1 MKTKDEGLILL
12 RDVIKNET
20 THQDYEYVVE
30 LADKYYKMKSGD
42 KITDLLRRMIT
53 RETEAEFTQRCNI
66 SKSVIPS
73 TLNSTQLPFQ
83 KALRKQ
89 PLLRELIYK
98 SKETTK
104 ELEGYIAKFWGEKS
118 LEEYLEYAFINY
130 NFIDPN
136 AFLITE
142 FDEFDSK
149 KEKASPYP
157 FVATAE
163 ECIMFEYKNEILQYL
178 IVRLPIKYTLTE
190 EVVRDNQKVVD
201 EVTKDGV
208 KYTMYLGA
216 DTIQMTEVGATHI
229 AKDGEVIEII
239 AERHYRLE
247 YFTPKASKVP
257 AARFGFNYD
266 VQTKGRTMVSVYHCV
281 LLLLEKMMK
290 TDSELDLT
298 ISMTAFPQRIMYL
311 DACSNKNCK
320 DGQLLDGTGIC
331 TECGGTGKSPIHKSV
346 ADIITFKL
354 PKEGQEL
361 IDLEKIL
368 IYKSPP
374 IETLKFMDE
383 YVSGLRK
390 LIHAMMFNAEIFSRT
405 EITTTATEK
414 NLETDNMNDT
424 LYPFARAYSAMWEFV
439 VRDIATFKDLG
450 KDLTVHHK
458 MPEDFKF
465 KSLPELMTEM
475 KTAKDAGASTSTIAA
490 IEDDINNILYND
502 RPVDLKKIQVK
513 QRYNPFRGYDEGTVR
528 LLISQNRTT
537 EYNATLWAN
546 LESIFNELEIEDPNI
561 YSMDDT
567 IIRERVKVKTDE
579 YVKQIT
585 KEKPEPIKS
594 PFTE

>member
-1 MKTKDEGLILL
+1 MKTKDEGLEIL
-12 RDVIKNET
+12 RDVIKEGK
-20 THQDYEYVVE
+20 THQDYDYVVA

-42 KITDLLRRMIT
+42 KIIDLLRRMIT
-53 RETEAEFTQRCNI
+53 RETEDEFKQRCNI

-89 PLLRELIYK
+89 PLLREIIYK

-118 LEEYLEYAFINY
+118 LEEYLEYSFINY

-178 IVRLPIKYTLTE
+178 IVRLPVTYMVMEDIK
-190 EVVRDNQKVVD
+190 RDGKTIA
-201 EVTKDGV
+201 EAVTKSGF

-216 DTIQMTEVGATHI
+216 DTIQMTEVGSTHI
-229 AKDGEVIEII
+229 AEEGEVIEII
-239 AERHYRLE
+239 AEGHYRVE
-247 YFTPKASKVP
+247 FFTPKASKVP
-257 AARFGFNYD
+257 AARFGFIYD
-266 VQTKGRTMVSVYHCV
+266 TQTKGRTMVSVYHCV

-354 PKEGQEL
+354 PKDPQML

-368 IYKSPP
+368 VYKSPP

-405 EITTTATEK
+405 EIKTTATEK

-439 VRDIATFKDLG
+439 VRDIATFTDLG

-546 LESIFNELEIEDPNI
+546 LESIFNDLELENPNI
-561 YSMDDT
+561 YDMAPDV
-567 IIRERVKVKTDE
+567 IRSEVKKKTDE
-579 YVKQIT
+579 YIKQMKSEIP
-585 KEKPEPIKS
+585 KEPTQTQ
-594 PFTE
+594 F